1 MEISQEFLTKL
12 KESLQLIDSRL
23 SAVEH
28 IVNDVIIG
36 GLQSAADEYADDE
49 AYSVFVDTY
58 SDGFKDLVEPSK
70 VLYGDEYDLSSDLY
84 ETIKATEKGDDF
96 DEKAEVEK
104 LVSVLRDKVE
114 ALRNAG
120 KTEEADKV
128 EEAAEKVEEAVTTD
142 TEDEVSEDEM
152 KELHRIYRG
161 SI

>member
-1 MEISQEFLTKL
+1 MEVSQEFLTKL
-12 KESLQLIDSRL
+12 KESLKLIDSRL

-49 AYSVFVDTY
+49 AYSIFVDTY
-58 SDGFKDLVEPSK
+58 GNGFKDLVEPSK

-84 ETIKATEKGDDF
+84 ETIKGIEKGDDF
-96 DEKAEVEK
+96 DEKAEVDK
-104 LVSVLRDKVE
+104 LVSVLRNKVE

-128 EEAAEKVEEAVTTD
+128 EEAVNKVEEVADVD
-142 TEDEVSEDEM
+142 VDEVSEDEM

-161 SI
+161 NI

>member
-58 SDGFKDLVEPSK
+58 GEGFKELVEPSK

-84 ETIKATEKGDDF
+84 ETIKATEKGADF

-104 LVSVLRDKVE
+104 LVSILRDKVT
-114 ALRNAG
+114 ALRNTG

-128 EEAAEKVEEAVTTD
+128 EEAAEKVEEVVS
-142 TEDEVSEDEM
+142 EDEEVSEDEM

>member
-84 ETIKATEKGDDF
+84 ETIKATEKGADF

-104 LVSVLRDKVE
+104 LVSILRDKVD

-128 EEAAEKVEEAVTTD
+128 EEAAEKVEEVAEYD
-142 TEDEVSEDEM
+142 TVSEDEM